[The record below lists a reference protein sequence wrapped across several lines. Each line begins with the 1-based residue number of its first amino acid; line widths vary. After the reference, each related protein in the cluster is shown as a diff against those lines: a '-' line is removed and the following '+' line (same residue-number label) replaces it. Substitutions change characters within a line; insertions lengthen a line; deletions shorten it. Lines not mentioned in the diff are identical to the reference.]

1 MFNKVEEG
9 TKCLSPASI
18 LIDLLILMEIYVI
31 SCVQDNLESIRTLT
45 YFPHSFPH
53 DRIINDPNCIH

>member
-9 TKCLSPASI
+9 TKCLSPART

-31 SCVQDNLESIRTLT
+31 
-45 YFPHSFPH
+45 
-53 DRIINDPNCIH
+53 

>member
-9 TKCLSPASI
+9 TKCLSPARI

-31 SCVQDNLESIRTLT
+31 
-45 YFPHSFPH
+45 
-53 DRIINDPNCIH
+53 